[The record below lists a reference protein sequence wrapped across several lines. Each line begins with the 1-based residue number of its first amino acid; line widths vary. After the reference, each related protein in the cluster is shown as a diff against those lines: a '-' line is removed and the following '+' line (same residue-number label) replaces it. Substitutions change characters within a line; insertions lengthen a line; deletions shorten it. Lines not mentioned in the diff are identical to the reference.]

1 MIKNDTYDAFGRF
14 FMPDILAW
22 IKNEVKPEDVFDR
35 SKLIQWASLNERVE
49 DVYPWLLL
57 HQWAIRNGYV
67 KTQDIDGE

>member
-35 SKLIQWASLNERVE
+35 SKLIQWAI
-49 DVYPWLLL
+49 
-57 HQWAIRNGYV
+57 QNGYT
-67 KTQDIDGE
+67 KTKVIDGE